1 MSSGRDFF
9 DNLRQEA
16 QEASCL
22 FWRLPGRL
30 PGFVMTQN
38 NEFQLILTLLN
49 LFCGKDDFIRKLP
62 YD

>member
-22 FWRLPGRL
+22 FGVCRVLM
-30 PGFVMTQN
+30 MTQN
-38 NEFQLILTLLN
+38 NEFQLILTFLN